1 MIIDEAVEI
10 VGDRHHVRPLV
21 ITCEHATNRLPAE
34 FTMTEADRP
43 WMETHWAYDPGAG
56 ELTRQIVKRKAC
68 CAVMSRFSR
77 LICDPNR
84 HIADD
89 DWIRE
94 QAEGYAISFNQG
106 LPEQERERRRAVY
119 YEPFHLEIDRCL
131 GERLERGGD
140 VLLLSIHTFTR
151 NYMGQIR
158 DMEMGVLFDRFDP
171 VAARFGQHLREQGF
185 RTELNEPYSGKEGGI
200 FCAARHGSRH
210 GVIYLE
216 LEVRNDLLATQ
227 DAIEDVAERV
237 CRALTTLQIRGPR
250 AA

>member
-68 CAVMSRFSR
+68 CAVMSRYSR